1 MAVDIAG
8 PSMELAEIL
17 APSRVAWN
25 AGTRSKK
32 AVLEAL
38 AGLIAGDGG
47 GATAGEVFQALL
59 ARERLGSTALGRGI
73 AIPHGRMERCE
84 GPRAAFLHAAQAVD
98 FDAAD
103 NEPVD
108 LFFALLVPAECQ
120 DHHLRILAH
129 LAEMFS
135 DGDLVARLRA
145 SSGPAEAYATLTGWS
160 PAQ

>member
-1 MAVDIAG
+1 MEIAQ
-8 PSMELAEIL
+8 IL
-17 APSRVAWN
+17 APGSVAWN
-25 AGTRSKK
+25 AATRSKK

-38 AGLIAGDGG
+38 AGLIAGPPGIV
-47 GATAGEVFQALL
+47 TASDVFQGLL

-84 GPRAAFLHAAQAVD
+84 RPRAAFLRAASPVA

-103 NEPVD
+103 DLPVD

-120 DHHLRILAH
+120 DEHLRILAH

-135 DGDLVARLRA
+135 DEDFVARLRA
-145 SSGPAEAYATLTGWS
+145 SSGPAEAYQSLTAWS
-160 PAQ
+160 RPE

>member
-1 MAVDIAG
+1 V
-8 PSMELAEIL
+8 ELAEIL

-25 AGTRSKK
+25 AGARSKK

-38 AGLIAGDGG
+38 AGLIAGDGS
-47 GATAGEVFQALL
+47 GATAGEVFQGLL

-73 AIPHGRMERCE
+73 AIPHGRMECCE
-84 GPRAAFLHAAQAVD
+84 GPRAAFLHTAKAVD

-103 NEPVD
+103 NQPVD

-135 DGDLVARLRA
+135 DRDLVTRLRA
-145 SSGPAEAYATLTGWS
+145 SSGPAEAYAILTGSS

>member
-1 MAVDIAG
+1 
-8 PSMELAEIL
+8 MEIAEIL

-25 AGTRSKK
+25 AGQRSKK

-47 GATAGEVFQALL
+47 GVAAGEVFQGLL

-73 AIPHGRMERCE
+73 AIPHGRMECCE
-84 GPRAAFLHAAQAVD
+84 GPRAAFLHAAKGVD

-108 LFFALLVPAECQ
+108 LFFALLVPAECREP
-120 DHHLRILAH
+120 HLRILAH

-135 DGDLVARLRA
+135 DPDLVARLRA
-145 SSGPAEAYATLTGWS
+145 SSGPEEAYTILTGWS
-160 PAQ
+160 PAP